1 MSISRS
7 CHRPALLPAALCLL
21 GSTCWST
28 IGANPAAAAQ
38 PPRPAPASIT
48 SPSLRADAGLIAQ
61 GMNSDPAV
69 QQLLQEN
76 QELRQRI
83 QRLEGLLN
91 VSAPAPGK
99 AEAAAPVIAKPGLYI
114 EGSLGGQY
122 RDLAGENGYTV
133 TSFQPGFYGSAGLG
147 YRYNKNVRFS
157 AEYANLSSNVNTVA
171 ACYLPSS
178 PTGGGCGATPLDGV
192 FFPGQGAIVLNQYT
206 LNAYYDLDGF
216 GPRQRFRPYVGLGV
230 GTQKSS
236 IINLSNS
243 IAAPF
248 GLLAYGTAWAP
259 LVTFSGGLSY
269 AVSNRSEVFVGGKY
283 ALGSELLF
291 DNTAFGDLLP
301 QSARNWIINGG
312 FRYTF

>member
-1 MSISRS
+1 MRRSNSAVLHCVAISFS
-7 CHRPALLPAALCLL
+7 LL
-21 GSTCWST
+21 GSTCWAS
-28 IGANPAAAAQ
+28 PLPSDAAAKQ
-38 PPRPAPASIT
+38 PPQPALATIPSPALPAEI
-48 SPSLRADAGLIAQ
+48 GQVAQ
-61 GMNSDPAV
+61 LSTDPAL
-69 QQLLQEN
+69 QQLQQEN
-76 QELRQRI
+76 LELRQRI
-83 QRLEGLLN
+83 QRLERLLN
-91 VSAPAPGK
+91 VSAPSPGQAEKPAPI
-99 AEAAAPVIAKPGLYI
+99 VAKNGVYV

-147 YRYNKNVRFS
+147 YRYSKNFRFS

-171 ACYLPSS
+171 ACYFPAS
-178 PTGGGCGATPLDGV
+178 PTGGGCGATPIDGV

-236 IINLSNS
+236 LINLSNNQ
-243 IAAPF
+243 AAPF
-248 GLLAYGTAWAP
+248 GLFAYGTAWAP
-259 LVTFSGGLSY
+259 LITFSGGLSY
-269 AVSNRSEVFVGGKY
+269 AVNNRSEVFMGGKY

-301 QSARNWIINGG
+301 QSSRNWVINGG